1 MNGSLR
7 EEGSRRRTTE
17 AATVNHTLTHMPIAD
32 VQDEYSGGSVPLMAL
47 EYTKLREMGWRDGE
61 RLTEEEG
68 LHRRTT
74 EAGRSITRSLT
85 SCSPTSRTSIR
96 EAACH

>member
-1 MNGSLR
+1 M
-7 EEGSRRRTTE
+7 EGAVIHHAS
-17 AATVNHTLTHMPIAD
+17 THNSYID
-32 VQDEYSGGSVPLMAL
+32 VHDEYSGGSVPLMAL
-47 EYTKLREMGWRDGE
+47 EYTKLREMGWCDGE
-61 RLTEEEG
+61 RLTQEEG

-85 SCSPTSRTSIR
+85 SWSPTSRTSIR

>member
-1 MNGSLR
+1 M
-7 EEGSRRRTTE
+7 EG
-17 AATVNHTLTHMPIAD
+17 AVNHHALTHKVFAD

-61 RLTEEEG
+61 WLTQEEG

-74 EAGRSITRSLT
+74 EAGRSTTTRPLT
-85 SCSPTSRTSIR
+85 SCP
-96 EAACH
+96 

>member
-1 MNGSLR
+1 M
-7 EEGSRRRTTE
+7 EG
-17 AATVNHTLTHMPIAD
+17 AVNHHASTHKSYID
-32 VQDEYSGGSVPLMAL
+32 VHDEYSGGSVPLMAL

-61 RLTEEEG
+61 RLTQEEG

-74 EAGRSITRSLT
+74 EAGRSTTRSLT
-85 SCSPTSRTSIR
+85 SRSPTSRASIR